1 MMSPSLIECEDGRRV
16 VLGSGGSNRI
26 RTALLQVLI
35 NLIDFRMDIE
45 PAVVA
50 PRVHFENDLLS
61 LEGGIDADQLTELL
75 RSYPEHRL
83 WDGLNLFFGGT
94 HLAAFDGDR
103 FQGVGDP
110 RRGGVAGAPLLISL
124 EDGRGGIRHLAA
136 LPAEPS
142 EAPPEGRVHWRRT
155 PAGAAVRV
163 VHRGAYAKLPETH
176 AKLAAWLAVHGLE
189 PGGASWEQY
198 VSNPAETPPS
208 ERVTHVYALL
218 APGTEEPSPAGI
230 ESD

>member
-1 MMSPSLIECEDGRRV
+1 MALITRLSRLMRADLHAVHVADRGV
-16 VLGSGGSNRI
+16 AVL
-26 RTALLQVLI
+26 
-35 NLIDFRMDIE
+35 
-45 PAVVA
+45 
-50 PRVHFENDLLS
+50 
-61 LEGGIDADQLTELL
+61 DA
-75 RSYPEHRL
+75 
-83 WDGLNLFFGGT
+83 
-94 HLAAFDGDR
+94 HLAAF
-103 FQGVGDP
+103 
-110 RRGGVAGAPLLISL
+110 
-124 EDGRGGIRHLAA
+124 
-136 LPAEPS
+136 PAEPS

-189 PGGASWEQY
+189 PGRASWEQY